1 MNEFYRILGESGLG
15 IALREDF
22 ARELR
27 QRDLSFDDFTYLKTN
42 SANIA
47 SGGHIDFIRA
57 SLLLYSVGFDDISSC
72 SLIMAPSQRDFF
84 CRDDYVTREMPIP
97 LNTKDNEVVIG
108 RNKMSLEKFEKHYGE
123 RLKKFY
129 GKEIIYE
136 IGNNSNQPREELF
149 VGDDRN
155 KIKINPSVSYDN
167 DRIALQR
174 KRFGVDDYFFSHKG
188 NRIAEKGLEI
198 I

>member
-27 QRDLSFDDFTYLKTN
+27 QKVLSFDDFTYLKTN

-84 CRDDYVTREMPIP
+84 CRDDYVTREMPIT
-97 LNTKDNEVVIG
+97 LNTKDNEVLYIG
-108 RNKMSLEKFEKHYGE
+108 HNVDGGH
-123 RLKKFY
+123 
-129 GKEIIYE
+129 
-136 IGNNSNQPREELF
+136 
-149 VGDDRN
+149 
-155 KIKINPSVSYDN
+155 
-167 DRIALQR
+167 QR
-174 KRFGVDDYFFSHKG
+174 KKLIELWDGWIERASSK
-188 NRIAEKGLEI
+188 
-198 I
+198 